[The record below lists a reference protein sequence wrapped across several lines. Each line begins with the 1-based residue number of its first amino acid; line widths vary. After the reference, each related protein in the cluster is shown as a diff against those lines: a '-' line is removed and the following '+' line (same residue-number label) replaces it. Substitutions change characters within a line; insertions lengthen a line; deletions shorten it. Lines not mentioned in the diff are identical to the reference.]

1 MANALQEMDS
11 QTGQTSVT
19 SSPGQLATSPG
30 CDRNTAA
37 TVTNAQSSTSADE
50 TRSNRVKMALFIVFV
65 IVFFAI
71 VMGIVLWS

>member
-30 CDRNTAA
+30 SDRNTAA

-50 TRSNRVKMALFIVFV
+50 TRSNRVKMALFTVFV

>member
-1 MANALQEMDS
+1 MDF
-11 QTGQTSVT
+11 QRGQTSVT
-19 SSPGQLATSPG
+19 SSPGQLATSPR

-50 TRSNRVKMALFIVFV
+50 TRSNRVKMALFTVFV

-71 VMGIVLWS
+71 VMGIVLWL